1 MMMRD
6 KERDEDEDDDDDR
19 EKLNKEI
26 FHFYRKKIH
35 THTHTKRGKE
45 EKKVSSKNIQM
56 DGWGSWWT
64 WEMVD
69 FAVDISFIYL
79 FFLSFF

>member
-1 MMMRD
+1 
-6 KERDEDEDDDDDR
+6 
-19 EKLNKEI
+19 
-26 FHFYRKKIH
+26 
-35 THTHTKRGKE
+35 
-45 EKKVSSKNIQM
+45 M

-79 FFLSFF
+79 FFLSFFWNDVRKMFSGYAIVFGWINSNDLCSNVQFKQRLKKNKNTENK